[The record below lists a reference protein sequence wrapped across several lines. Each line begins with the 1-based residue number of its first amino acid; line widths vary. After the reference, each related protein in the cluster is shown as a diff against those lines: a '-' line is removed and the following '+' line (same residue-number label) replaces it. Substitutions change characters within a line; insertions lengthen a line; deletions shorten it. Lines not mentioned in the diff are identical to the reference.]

1 MSNWLAKLI
10 DKRRESM
17 LQLRENLIIAEE
29 NWLSGKG
36 GFSIDEVS
44 SMMKVAVKEVL
55 DGNRNC
61 GTCKKRKAYNGGAF

>member
-1 MSNWLAKLI
+1 MDIEAFV
-10 DKRRESM
+10 RRESM

-55 DGNRNC
+55 DGNR
-61 GTCKKRKAYNGGAF
+61 K